1 MLKGSKVFTGTVVID
16 FDGKFCVLKKK
27 GAVPRF
33 VVIDCEESA
42 NGLKTLMGK
51 ATPAFCGLQPLL
63 DRFAGPS
70 SRFFHPARND
80 PFKLD
85 GGTAFCSL
93 IFKYLGPI

>member
-1 MLKGSKVFTGTVVID
+1 MLKGSKVFTGTVVTD

-51 ATPAFCGLQPLL
+51 AETM
-63 DRFAGPS
+63 R
-70 SRFFHPARND
+70 SRL
-80 PFKLD
+80 KTIS
-85 GGTAFCSL
+85 GG
-93 IFKYLGPI
+93 